1 MGKFF
6 REKLRKI
13 LTEKKSVVDIGG
25 SLRVSKVVG
34 NRYDPAQAWIADLI
48 AQNAVCYQ
56 VMDPTLEYHP
66 DIVGDI
72 HALPFQDSSQE
83 AIICLAVLEHVED
96 PWLACREL
104 WRVLKPGGYCLIYV
118 PFYIIFMRSGDTIMT
133 IGDIPT
139 RQ

>member
-1 MGKFF
+1 M
-6 REKLRKI
+6 
-13 LTEKKSVVDIGG
+13 
-25 SLRVSKVVG
+25 
-34 NRYDPAQAWIADLI
+34 I